1 MRPAPPSFRSAHTM
15 TAPVKDSARRQ
26 FILDTTKMAC
36 GMGVLGLGLGLV
48 NKQAK
53 ARKEEISL
61 SDELEP
67 VEPTGVGMLQPALY
81 EPRDARSFV
90 VGRRRHREGGQAR
103 TWRGHP
109 IAHANT
115 KNRRATV

>member
-15 TAPVKDSARRQ
+15 TAPVKDTARRQ

-53 ARKEEISL
+53 ALPAGAIRPPINPTIAAVRTISGKGTF
-61 SDELEP
+61 S
-67 VEPTGVGMLQPALY
+67 AK
-81 EPRDARSFV
+81 
-90 VGRRRHREGGQAR
+90 
-103 TWRGHP
+103 
-109 IAHANT
+109 IAT
-115 KNRRATV
+115 KAAAAMAQ